1 MKDPRT
7 AVMVPAILMPPF
19 WVTGLFLYQV
29 SAADDLGWSAA
40 LIASAFVAFAATRI
54 FMGLSTGPVIDRFSA
69 QSLFPTLL
77 IPMIAGCL
85 IGYFYSGAW
94 AAFVYMGLTGAT
106 MGFSG
111 TLKSA
116 LLAELYGTRTIG
128 TVQSLFSSL
137 MVFSTALSPF
147 LVGWLLDNAV
157 SMNTLLL
164 IAALTSTAAALLSI
178 RVMPQ
183 YDP

>member
-1 MKDPRT
+1 
-7 AVMVPAILMPPF
+7 
-19 WVTGLFLYQV
+19 
-29 SAADDLGWSAA
+29 
-40 LIASAFVAFAATRI
+40 
-54 FMGLSTGPVIDRFSA
+54 
-69 QSLFPTLL
+69 
-77 IPMIAGCL
+77 
-85 IGYFYSGAW
+85 
-94 AAFVYMGLTGAT
+94 
-106 MGFSG
+106 
-111 TLKSA
+111 
-116 LLAELYGTRTIG
+116 
-128 TVQSLFSSL
+128 